1 MRISSVFHT
10 LSVLPTFSHQ
20 RHKLCKRICIL
31 ISMRHFDA
39 QKNWDESGF
48 KNACLSN
55 SYKRPANAN
64 VVVNSNIRIIVHLDT
79 ARLFCANKTVNLL
92 QRFVNYYSPLMKC
105 VHFCL
110 LSFTHIAYFL
120 KTTKS
125 KQKFKN
131 LLLTDL
137 LYKKY

>member
-1 MRISSVFHT
+1 
-10 LSVLPTFSHQ
+10 
-20 RHKLCKRICIL
+20 
-31 ISMRHFDA
+31 MRHFDA

-92 QRFVNYYSPLMKC
+92 
-105 VHFCL
+105 
-110 LSFTHIAYFL
+110 
-120 KTTKS
+120 
-125 KQKFKN
+125 
-131 LLLTDL
+131 
-137 LYKKY
+137 